1 MAVFSAV
8 EARVREW
15 RVETGAALPDAA
27 ARVGA
32 ACLEIRLDGKLLG
45 RGAAEGVGAAA
56 SALSE
61 AMRGADERLPVPADA
76 LREQNARLAAER
88 AIIGLELAGVLV
100 PFDARSAAQVD
111 ALLAPGLDGVAVRI
125 GDRVGLVF
133 PAEMLA
139 DGFTPSAALG
149 LAASRTGDASL
160 SVLEPSMLR
169 EQHGAVLYRFRTV
182 HVATTLP
189 GQAPIFLFR
198 GGKPVPETSIDQA
211 SLRGMA
217 GGIASHLAREVLEAF
232 DDARGIATSPPMRPE
247 VAGWDPF
254 TRGLVARALAMHALG
269 AEEGATRIA
278 SRYAS
283 RALCESLAASN
294 LQTPEAAASLVNAR
308 AALCRATNTPFTEA
322 ALQIDRLVANPAFRL
337 DPAAIARSPQAGWIA
352 LALAEAGAI
361 SPQRS
366 DLAAEVIAAAFA
378 SEDAPPLVTAMPF
391 LGEAEM
397 LVAANRAAFSPGGVP
412 SLPHAA
418 AFAELREHLAASLYV
433 DAASPDF
440 AGGFVFAGSPYPTW
454 HTARPAAF
462 LAQML
467 GSRVMTPPDRS
478 RPRHPAR
485 ASGQLP
491 HVRDEHHHGPR
502 APRRPRRSQALAA
515 AHPGRD
521 ERPQAAP
528 QPQAPEVRQDRRQH
542 LGRLPPARRGRHLPD
557 HGRHGPEVED
567 ARPLIDPQ
575 GNFGSIE
582 GDPPAAM
589 RYTEARMTYAAVDML
604 GDLNFDTVDFQPNY
618 DDRSWSRSSS
628 RASSRTS

>member
-1 MAVFSAV
+1 MMSRGNIVRCVPTTLVTLATLAGLCTPDVLGRQPEPSAGVPSAAAPTEALTRPPVDPAEAMAVFSAV

-56 SALSE
+56 SALAA

-232 DDARGIATSPPMRPE
+232 DDARGIATSPPLRPE

-254 TRGLVARALAMHALG
+254 TRGLVARALAMHALV

-478 RPRHPAR
+478 MVELLATLRTARFLRQLCVDESTAWMYPDPEGAMWGVRLSTWDPRLRPEASAVTLIATLRTLESLEVLR
-485 ASGQLP
+485 A
-491 HVRDEHHHGPR
+491 
-502 APRRPRRSQALAA
+502 ATT
-515 AHPGRD
+515 PGT
-521 ERPQAAP
+521 
-528 QPQAPEVRQDRRQH
+528 
-542 LGRLPPARRGRHLPD
+542 LKKPD
-557 HGRHGPEVED
+557 KTGG
-567 ARPLIDPQ
+567 
-575 GNFGSIE
+575 
-582 GDPPAAM
+582 
-589 RYTEARMTYAAVDML
+589 
-604 GDLNFDTVDFQPNY
+604 
-618 DDRSWSRSSS
+618 
-628 RASSRTS
+628 